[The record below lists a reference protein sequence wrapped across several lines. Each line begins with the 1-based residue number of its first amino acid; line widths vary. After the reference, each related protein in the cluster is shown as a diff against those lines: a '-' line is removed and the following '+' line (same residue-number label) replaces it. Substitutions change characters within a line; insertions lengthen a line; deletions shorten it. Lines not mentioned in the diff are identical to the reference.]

1 MLVDNHITVYHPNK
15 NTLAHETPFVYTQTS
30 PDILLA
36 ENVSPPKPDA
46 KVSVDLTDDHGNTV
60 PWLSWWLQ
68 VMGMDLDLVTSDT
81 PMFRGFLTIKMV
93 AFPTKQYIANS
104 T

>member
-1 MLVDNHITVYHPNK
+1 MLVDIHITVYHPNK

-60 PWLSWWLQ
+60 P
-68 VMGMDLDLVTSDT
+68 
-81 PMFRGFLTIKMV
+81 
-93 AFPTKQYIANS
+93 
-104 T
+104 